1 MSEVEAPDELPCE
14 KCGEMTPY
22 DGLINTRLPC
32 RGCGTPHPHTPG
44 STGFGAI
51 VFMIF
56 FVVALFMV
64 LIDPLGMGEGAIVP
78 IFGIFALMFLF
89 FFLRVVI
96 VGRKMKREAR
106 EKASQEKNLDE
117 G

>member
-1 MSEVEAPDELPCE
+1 MSDVEVPDELPCE

-22 DGLINTRLPC
+22 DGLINTKLPC

-56 FVVALFMV
+56 FVAAIPVALIF
-64 LIDPLGMGEGAIVP
+64 GEAAIVILFP
-78 IFGIFALMFLF
+78 IFFLIFLIF
-89 FFLRVVI
+89 FAWFVI
-96 VGRKMKREAR
+96 VGMKMKRKAR
-106 EKASQEKNLDE
+106 GKALQEKNLDE